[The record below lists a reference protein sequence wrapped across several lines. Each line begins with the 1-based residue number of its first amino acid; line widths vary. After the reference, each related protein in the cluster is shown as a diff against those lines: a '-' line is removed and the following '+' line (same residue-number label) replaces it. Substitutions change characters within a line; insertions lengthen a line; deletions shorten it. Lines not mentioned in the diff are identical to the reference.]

1 MKKYLLLFAL
11 LMGGLLSFGQD
22 LDNIKK
28 LLLLKQYDK
37 AKPEIDAFLSNPK
50 NVNNPEALY
59 YKAYVYNSLGMLPT
73 KPVAESKTFYI
84 GAFDALQKYAQADAK
99 APLTTEEKNSTLYN
113 TYYGFYDLGVKTYNE
128 KNFAESFD
136 LFKRALE
143 VHDYIYAKKLPG
155 NEGMK
160 FTAHDTDIVWNLA
173 VLANELKNKSEALVY
188 YKKIADAELKD
199 EKYALAYDELIL
211 KYKKEK
217 NAELFAKYVA
227 AAKKYYPVDM
237 PYWENQEIEF
247 ALKGL
252 EDEALLNKYE
262 ELTKSMPNNYMIFY
276 NYAIDIDKFLNSSAA
291 TGKDIEAYRK
301 KMEDNFKKALALK
314 STIEVNL
321 QLANMYHNKSFDL
334 QDKAQKIKGT
344 KPAELKIKNDILA
357 SMKANLQQAIPYAE
371 DAVKQLAALKTY
383 KFTDKAN
390 YKLALEILSNAYKVT
405 GNAVKAAENEA
416 KKAEVDKL

>member
-1 MKKYLLLFAL
+1 
-11 LMGGLLSFGQD
+11 
-22 LDNIKK
+22 
-28 LLLLKQYDK
+28 
-37 AKPEIDAFLSNPK
+37 
-50 NVNNPEALY
+50 
-59 YKAYVYNSLGMLPT
+59 
-73 KPVAESKTFYI
+73 
-84 GAFDALQKYAQADAK
+84 
-99 APLTTEEKNSTLYN
+99 
-113 TYYGFYDLGVKTYNE
+113 
-128 KNFAESFD
+128 
-136 LFKRALE
+136 
-143 VHDYIYAKKLPG
+143 
-155 NEGMK
+155 
-160 FTAHDTDIVWNLA
+160 
-173 VLANELKNKSEALVY
+173 
-188 YKKIADAELKD
+188 
-199 EKYALAYDELIL
+199 
-211 KYKKEK
+211 
-217 NAELFAKYVA
+217 
-227 AAKKYYPVDM
+227 
-237 PYWENQEIEF
+237 
-247 ALKGL
+247 
-252 EDEALLNKYE
+252 
-262 ELTKSMPNNYMIFY
+262 MIFY